1 MIKPRLASGPNR
13 AQPGCAVCGVVYH
26 QTMESEHYKQAKS
39 YIDRLGYDQGL
50 WEIQR
55 NVADVRRG
63 GDPEII
69 DYWRAVLKAAEG
81 MSG

>member
-1 MIKPRLASGPNR
+1 
-13 AQPGCAVCGVVYH
+13 
-26 QTMESEHYKQAKS
+26 MESEHYKQAKS

-50 WEIQR
+50 RKTQR

-69 DYWRAVLKAAEG
+69 DYSRVALKASEG
-81 MSG
+81 ISVRAT

>member
-1 MIKPRLASGPNR
+1 
-13 AQPGCAVCGVVYH
+13 
-26 QTMESEHYKQAKS
+26 MESEHYTQAKS

-50 WEIQR
+50 REIQR

-69 DYWRAVLKAAEG
+69 DYWRAVLKAAER